1 MYNKSKRV
9 VVTGLGTVTPYGVG
23 VDLFWDNI
31 KNGKSCIKKDITLI
45 SHETNSV
52 HIAGEY
58 SDFEPEKYMDP
69 KEAKRMD
76 RSAQFAIVASDEA
89 IKDAGITAENTDSNR
104 LGVILGSGAGGLTA
118 VQQNHLTM
126 IERNNHAKASPF
138 TIPMMIVN
146 MPAGMVAIRHKA
158 KGKCH
163 AVVSACATGGHS
175 IGEAYRTIVYGET
188 DVMIAGGAEAGI
200 CNIGIGA
207 FTAARTLSKR
217 NDEPEKASR
226 PYDKDRDGFVMS
238 EGSGLI
244 VLEELEHAKKRGAK
258 IYAEI
263 VGYGSSCDAYDMVA
277 PSADGDGAAR
287 AMKGALEDAGMK
299 PEDIDYINTHG
310 TSTCVGDIAE
320 INGIVSVFG
329 DYATSGKLPIS
340 STKSMHGHFLGA
352 AGGVE
357 TIACIKAMEN
367 GLVPPTINLDNVDEK
382 IPAEMNLVP
391 HKAQEA
397 KLDVIMSNSFGFGGQ
412 NVSLIFKKYQE

>member
-9 VVTGLGTVTPYGVG
+9 VVTGLGTVTPFGVG

-31 KNGKSCIKKDITLI
+31 KNGKSCIKKDIKLI
-45 SHETNSV
+45 THETNSV

-58 SDFEPEKYMDP
+58 SDFEPEKYMEP

-76 RSAQFAIVASDEA
+76 RSVQFAIIASDEA
-89 IKDAGITAENTDSNR
+89 IKDAGITSENTDSTR
-104 LGVILGSGAGGLTA
+104 LGVILGSGAGGLMA

-126 IERNNHAKASPF
+126 IERKNHAKASPF

-163 AVVSACATGGHS
+163 AVISACATGGHS
-175 IGEAYRTIVYGET
+175 IGEAYRTIVYGEA
-188 DVMIAGGAEAGI
+188 DVMIAGGAEAAI
-200 CNIGIGA
+200 CDIGIGA

-263 VGYGSSCDAYDMVA
+263 IGYGSSCDAYDMVA
-277 PSADGDGAAR
+277 PSADGEGAAR
-287 AMKGALEDAGMK
+287 AMENALADANIK
-299 PEDIDYINTHG
+299 PEEIDYINTHG

-320 INGIVSVFG
+320 INGVVSVFG
-329 DYATSGKLPIS
+329 DYATQGKLPIS

-357 TIACIKAMEN
+357 AIACIKAMEN
-367 GLVPPTINLDNVDEK
+367 GIVPPTINLDNVDEK
-382 IPAEMNLVP
+382 IPAGMNLVAN
-391 HKAQEA
+391 KAQEA
-397 KLDVIMSNSFGFGGQ
+397 ELNVIMSNSFGFGGQ

>member
-1 MYNKSKRV
+1 MYNKSRRV

-31 KNGKSCIKKDITLI
+31 KNGKSCIINKSKLF

-52 HIAGEY
+52 HIAGEFY
-58 SDFEPEKYMDP
+58 DFEPANYLDA

-76 RSAQFAIVASDEA
+76 RSAQFAVVASDEA
-89 IKDAGITAENTDSNR
+89 VKDAGITAENTDSSR
-104 LGVILGSGAGGLTA
+104 FGVVLGSGSGGLTA
-118 VQQNHLTM
+118 VQNNHLMM
-126 IERNNHAKASPF
+126 IERHNHAKASPF

-163 AVVSACATGGHS
+163 AVVSACATAGHS
-175 IGEAYRTIVYGET
+175 IGEAYRTIVYGDA
-188 DVMIAGGAEAGI
+188 DVMLTGGAEAGI
-200 CNIGIGA
+200 CDIGIGA

-217 NDEPEKASR
+217 NDEPERASR

-244 VLEELEHAKKRGAK
+244 ILEELEHAKKRGAK

-277 PSADGDGAAR
+277 PSADGEGAAA
-287 AMKGALEDAGMK
+287 AMKNALNDANMK
-299 PEDIDYINTHG
+299 PEEIDYINTHG
-310 TSTCVGDIAE
+310 TSTPVGDVAE
-320 INGIVSVFG
+320 INGVISVFG
-329 DYATSGKLPIS
+329 DYAVSGKLPIS
-340 STKSMHGHFLGA
+340 STKSMHGHLLGA

-357 TIACIKAMEN
+357 TIACIKAMEESIA
-367 GLVPPTINLDNVDEK
+367 PPTINLENLDEH
-382 IPAEMNLVP
+382 IPATMNLVAN
-391 HKAQEA
+391 KAQNVEMNA
-397 KLDVIMSNSFGFGGQ
+397 VMCNSFGFGGQ
-412 NVSLIFKKYQE
+412 NVSLIFKKYAE